1 MTCIENYQ
9 FYCLFNNNE
18 GRCNNMKKYFN
29 KLKLSCIFYAGVDFE
44 DIRIRNFEIDEDTK
58 HVWSRMYGHL
68 DMIYDFYHN
77 KCEEFGVFCEDDIYL
92 HKDLKKV
99 LKKILFDF
107 KILNLDIL
115 LLSYLV
121 PFKITKDTIDF
132 PLKHTITTSSIY
144 KYHDYPDYI
153 QGGKMYILSK
163 TQAKTML
170 DKYYSNYAEK
180 TIYDKN
186 KIIFSVDSTII
197 KEGNRALISPIL
209 AIIDNKNMC
218 KNLEQQNFN
227 TNCFYIHFNWL
238 FIT

>member
-18 GRCNNMKKYFN
+18 ERCNNMKKYFN
-29 KLKLSCIFYAGVDFE
+29 KLKLSCIFYGGVDFE

-99 LKKILFDF
+99 FKKILFDF

-121 PFKITKDTIDF
+121 PFKITNDTKDF

-209 AIIDNKNMC
+209 AIIDNKNML
-218 KNLEQQNFN
+218 KNMEQQNFN
-227 TNCFYIHFNWL
+227 TNCFYVHFNWL